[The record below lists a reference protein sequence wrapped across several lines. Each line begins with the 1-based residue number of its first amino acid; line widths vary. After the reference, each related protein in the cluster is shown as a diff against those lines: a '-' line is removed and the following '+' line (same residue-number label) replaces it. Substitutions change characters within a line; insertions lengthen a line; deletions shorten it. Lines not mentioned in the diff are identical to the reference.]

1 MNAFNYASL
10 VACLTATLFTQSG
23 AALAAGIPD
32 KECPSGAVPAFT
44 DYTVPA
50 KAVARRPKL
59 KTNNEFSRMFVTRL
73 GNALAGTSVNFAG
86 HYIMVT
92 IGCGNGCLYGGYID
106 AESGQ
111 ARELPFSVSPPGLYR
126 EEDPIEHRADSRLL
140 IVSGNLNDADGPAM
154 KYFFALKDSKLQPI
168 CYAPLN
174 TDAPNDGG
182 E

>member
-10 VACLTATLFTQSG
+10 AACLTAILFTQSP
-23 AALAAGIPD
+23 AALAAGTPE
-32 KECPSGAVPAFT
+32 KQCPSGANPAFSDYAVPART
-44 DYTVPA
+44 IA
-50 KAVARRPKL
+50 KRPKL
-59 KTNNEFSRMFVTRL
+59 KTNNEFSHMFVTRL
-73 GNALAGTSVNFAG
+73 SNGLEGNDIDFAG
-86 HYIMVT
+86 HYIVVT

-154 KYFFALKDSKLQPI
+154 KYFFALKDNKLQPI

-174 TDAPNDGG
+174 ADAPHNGG